1 MCIIDRSYCSPIVI
15 LLWSIASTWKKPH
28 PYELIS
34 VVLVVLGAFTCVTH
48 FDLNTLAVPA
58 KGAIWGLISAVC
70 FAFYT
75 VLNNAPCFKNLL
87 RYIAHQHPVARFYR
101 AKKPDRKAFFASLRL
116 FLSRIFSLRY
126 TRLRAFS
133 LPPLPFSPA

>member
-1 MCIIDRSYCSPIVI
+1 
-15 LLWSIASTWKKPH
+15 
-28 PYELIS
+28 
-34 VVLVVLGAFTCVTH
+34 
-48 FDLNTLAVPA
+48 
-58 KGAIWGLISAVC
+58 
-70 FAFYT
+70 FYT
-75 VLNNAPCFKNLL
+75 VLNNAPFFKNLL
-87 RYIAHQHPVARFYR
+87 LYIAHQHPFARFYR